1 LFKEFVLAT
10 VLIRRQRCVGIFHCV
25 LLCALECFS
34 AGEQTGLWLLP
45 RKDPFNT
52 ARSDVPGNFRTAPK
66 EVWWIGA
73 DHRTRDS
80 IRPVTIGGKSA
91 YLVNAGTAL
100 ELLRPDGSKVWQN
113 GGLGVRGLPEVLELG
128 TRGSVALAQ
137 VGLDLIQ
144 IDLNTGKRIWTWTAP
159 EGTTVGGP
167 VIWKEGNVVRL
178 ALFPKNSLSGVAF
191 EFIQADAPP
200 RELWRQDYTG
210 RYWANFG
217 PYGVVADLNND
228 GRQDILLAGKPSY
241 VAALDGDTGKILFD
255 CHYPIAGENDTGRP
269 YGLIQATDIDGDGFR
284 DVVVASCAVEEY
296 VAVLKNEDGK
306 AFRLLWSRFVERDLP
321 KDDYELRPQTTS
333 VADVDG
339 DGRKELVLGLFN
351 LTGDQRWHTVV
362 LDAFG
367 GWDARKLDLPDRY
380 FWSCYDLNHDGI
392 PEIIS
397 SEETTRRCTN
407 TTTLHAVDGRTG
419 KDLAVLENSSLVAS
433 ARALPMRVGFF
444 AARAT
449 PWFVVLP
456 DGTSGLV
463 VRFAKIGEEKLWRIE
478 GGKSAL
484 TDFAPSAISR
494 MAFNWSSDDR
504 FGPLDREIKE
514 TKQLPSLAA
523 SQALVAVADGRRE
536 LIFTRGDG
544 VVVGGTPDWQRPG
557 ALKKNWILRGTHPV
571 VWIGPT
577 GERIVAAFDA
587 AADRFHLFRPA
598 AAETETKPLV
608 SVNLPFLP
616 FREPGMIL
624 PFGRTNLLLYI
635 SMKSGV
641 HTLASALFD
650 REGHS
655 LWRDDSEGP
664 YPCQAGIFL
673 GSDGQTRLAVDN
685 HGKILF
691 YDLAGNKRL
700 IAHGWHDTIP
710 GRANGAKYALPI
722 SGPFGPKGE
731 PRIILSPG
739 LEQLEILDEQGAR
752 VAMKPYGSIYER
764 DSCASAVARI
774 QTNAWALGMVTQR
787 GVFHCADVATGQDRW
802 ALDLGVKAIYPPRV
816 TAGDL
821 DGDGRDN
828 FLVGLSNGELV
839 ALDEKNGRGF
849 VLWQTTLDAAMRET
863 QMADL
868 DGDGLAEIIAETDD
882 GRIRVFRSSKD
893 KPKR

>member
-1 LFKEFVLAT
+1 MLS
-10 VLIRRQRCVGIFHCV
+10 IHQRQCVGIFFFCF
-25 LLCALECFS
+25 LFCAFAGFS
-34 AGEQTGLWLLP
+34 ANEQTGLWLLP

-52 ARSDVPGNFRTAPK
+52 ARCDVPGIFRSAPK
-66 EVWWIGA
+66 ESWWIGA
-73 DHRTRDS
+73 DRRARDS
-80 IRPVTIGGKSA
+80 IRPITIGGKEA

-100 ELLRPDGSKVWQN
+100 ELVRPDGSKVWQN
-113 GGLGVRGLPEVLELG
+113 GGLGVRGLPEVVELN
-128 TRGSVALAQ
+128 TKGSVALAQ

-144 IDLNTGKRIWTWTAP
+144 IDLNTGKKIWTWTAP

-167 VIWKEGNVVRL
+167 IIWKESKVVRL
-178 ALFPKNSLSGVAF
+178 ALFPKNSLLGVAF
-191 EFIQADAPP
+191 EFALPDAPP
-200 RELWRQDYTG
+200 KEIWRQDYTG

-241 VAALDGDTGKILFD
+241 VAAIDGDTGKILFD

-284 DVVVASCAVEEY
+284 DVIVASCAVEEY
-296 VAVLKNEDGK
+296 VAVLKNEGGK

-339 DGRKELVLGLFN
+339 DGRNELVLGLFN

-362 LDAFG
+362 LDAFV

-380 FWSCYDLNHDGI
+380 FWGCYDLNHDGI
-392 PEIIS
+392 PEIIT

-407 TTTLHAVDGRTG
+407 TATLHAVEGRTG
-419 KDLAVLENSSLVAS
+419 KDIATLEDCSLVAS
-433 ARALPMRVGFF
+433 ARALPMSVGFF

-463 VRFAKIGEEKLWRIE
+463 VRIAKTGEEKVWRI
-478 GGKSAL
+478 GDGKPVL
-484 TDFAPSAISR
+484 TSFVPSAVSR
-494 MAFNWSSDDR
+494 MAFNWSSDDHV
-504 FGPLDREIKE
+504 GPLDREIKE
-514 TKQLPSLAA
+514 SKQPPSLAA
-523 SQALVAVADGRRE
+523 SQALVAAADGRRE
-536 LIFTRGDG
+536 LIFTRSDG
-544 VVVGGTPDWQRPG
+544 MIVGGIPDWERPG
-557 ALKKNWILRGTHPV
+557 VLKSTWSLRGVHPV

-587 AADRFHLFRPA
+587 NADRFHLFCPVA
-598 AAETETKPLV
+598 GEEETKPFV
-608 SVNLPFLP
+608 SVDLPFLP

-624 PFGRTNLLLYI
+624 PFGRTNPLFYV
-635 SMKSGV
+635 SMKTGV

-650 REGHS
+650 REGRV
-655 LWRDDSEGP
+655 LWRDDTEGA

-673 GSDGQTRLAVDN
+673 GSNGQTRLAVDN

-691 YDLAGNKRL
+691 YDLSGNKRL
-700 IAHGWHDTIP
+700 IAHGWHDTIS
-710 GRANGAKYALPI
+710 GRGNGAKYALPI
-722 SGPFGPKGE
+722 TGPFGAKGE

-752 VAMKPYGSIYER
+752 VAMTPYGSIYER
-764 DSCASAVARI
+764 DSCASAVARA
-774 QTNAWALGMVTQR
+774 QTNVWALGMVTQR

-802 ALDLGVKAIYPPRV
+802 TLDLGAKAIYPSRV

-849 VLWQTTLDAAMRET
+849 VPWKSTLDAAIRET

-882 GRIRVFRSSKD
+882 GRIRVFRSSKE
-893 KPKR
+893 KQ